1 MMKVGLKGLMND
13 TRLLTRLVIVAGI
26 ALLLI
31 IIGFGVYYYYDRYYS
46 AQPSSTQ
53 MTLSD
58 AQQELAKDPQN
69 DAKRLALADTQLMN
83 GKYDDAIKNASQVM
97 MKDAENQDAWLI
109 LGVGYALKN
118 EPDAAIEPLTKY
130 VAANRDSEMPGL
142 NKRLQAAAYY
152 LGEAYLKQGQPEMAI
167 EPLELTVGWNRM
179 DSDALYQLGLAYSG
193 VGRYEQAVTVLN
205 QATIYVPDFLEA
217 YQAMAEVTKL
227 MNEPDYENYALGMVA
242 YSQKDYDKAV
252 ETLLK
257 VVQARPDFAPAYS
270 GLGLTYEAQGK
281 LKEAKESYDAAYKL
295 DPNSFTAQNG
305 SERVGILLNK

>member
-1 MMKVGLKGLMND
+1 MKFGLSGLMND
-13 TRLLTRLVIVAGI
+13 TRMLTRLVIAAGVV
-26 ALLLI
+26 LLLI
-31 IIGFGVYYYYDRYYS
+31 IIGFGAYYYYDRYYS
-46 AQPSSTQ
+46 AQPTSTQ
-53 MTLSD
+53 MTLTE
-58 AQQELAKDPQN
+58 AQQDLAVDPQN

-83 GKYDDAIKNASQVM
+83 GLYDEAIQNASQVAM
-97 MKDAENQDAWLI
+97 RDSENQDAWLL
-109 LGVGYALKN
+109 LGVGYSLKN
-118 EPDAAIEPLTKY
+118 QPADAIEPLTKY

-152 LGEAYLKQGQPEMAI
+152 LGEGYLKLGQPEMAI
-167 EPLELTVGWNRM
+167 EPLELTIGWNRM
-179 DSDALYQLGLAYSG
+179 DADALYQLGLAYSG

-242 YSQKDYDKAV
+242 YSQENYDKAV
-252 ETLLK
+252 DTLLK
-257 VVQARPDFAPAYS
+257 VVQARPDFVPAYA

-281 LKEAKESYDAAYKL
+281 LKEAKDSYDAAYKL
-295 DPNSFTAQNG
+295 DPNNFTAQNG